1 MVTPANEDEAKFFEH
16 CEKLGEAE
24 IRAQCAT
31 GALGARLTLA
41 LKWINLKDEERA
53 IRRDEQAARSIEAA
67 ERAATASEQSALATK
82 DAARWAMYAA
92 IASLLGVIVSVIKD
106 FWIAK

>member
-1 MVTPANEDEAKFFEH
+1 MLTPANVEEAKFFEH

-24 IRAQCAT
+24 IRAQCAIGSYGT
-31 GALGARLTLA
+31 RHTLA
-41 LKWINLKDEERA
+41 LKWLNLKDEERA
-53 IRRDEQAARSIEAA
+53 IRRDEQAVRSIEAA

-92 IASLLGVIVSVIKD
+92 IASLLGVIISVVKD
-106 FWIAK
+106 FWIG